1 MTVLR
6 PAYGLTA
13 GTQRWTQQL
22 TALELRL
29 VPGPEIEELTVV
41 LPAAAPVK
49 AEPGDAVALELDGG
63 EGSQAVFA
71 GKLVSVERG
80 LRDIVLRAESAL
92 GELARFF
99 PATTFENVSAGTVI
113 RALAEDAGLAVGNIA
128 DGVQLPFYAADP
140 ALSANEHATRLA
152 AWSGALLL
160 SSSDGG
166 VEATIVDAS
175 SATLALRHGRE
186 LTGFAVARDRPAD
199 AITVAGESGAGDAG
213 APDALRLSADVF
225 AGNRPAGPELGSRWS
240 WEPALRTAKAA
251 ASAAASRSRD
261 LAAGERTARLDAF
274 LLPAL
279 RPGLAIEI
287 QDLPVGM
294 HGGPW
299 WVERVRHRIGPN
311 GAVTQARLMQG
322 GDAFDPRALLGSLAG
337 ALGAL

>member
-1 MTVLR
+1 MTILS
-6 PAYGLTA
+6 PGYGLTA
-13 GTQRWTQQL
+13 GTQRWTQQI

-29 VPGPEIEELTVV
+29 VSGPEVEELTVV

-49 AEPGDAVALELDGG
+49 AEPGDAVVLELDGG
-63 EGSQAVFA
+63 EGARPVFA

-92 GELARFF
+92 GEMARFF
-99 PATTFENVSAGTVI
+99 PATTFENVAAGTVI
-113 RALAEDAGLAVGNIA
+113 RALAADAGLAAGSVT

-140 ALSANEHATRLA
+140 ALSANDHATRLA

-160 SSSDGG
+160 SSPEGE
-166 VEATIVDAS
+166 VEATIVDAGN
-175 SATLALRHGRE
+175 ATLALRYGRE
-186 LTGFAVARDRPAD
+186 LTGFTVARARAAD
-199 AITVAGESGAGDAG
+199 AFTVAGESGAGDVG
-213 APDALRLSADVF
+213 APDALRLSTDVF
-225 AGNRPAGPELGSRWS
+225 AGNRPSGPDLGSLWS

-251 ASAAASRSRD
+251 ASATASRSRD
-261 LAAGERTARLDAF
+261 LAALERTARLDAF

-287 QDLPVGM
+287 QDLPEGM

-299 WVERVRHRIGPN
+299 WVERVRHRIGPE

-322 GDAFDPRALLGSLAG
+322 GDPFDPLALLGSLVG